1 MNSYIAI
8 HCKVNPV
15 QPFSEILIA
24 QLAEIGFEMFEEK
37 EDGFDG
43 FIRKENFTESLLDTI
58 EFLQPNGFC
67 SAHWHIEEIESQ
79 NWNEEWEKNYP
90 PIKVK
95 NIYVRAPFHPDA
107 SDNELE
113 IIIQPKMAFGTGHH
127 ATTAM
132 MMELMLAANIADKH
146 VLDMGC
152 GSGILAIL
160 ASKLGCITATA
171 IDNDPNC
178 VLNSIE
184 NIETNKI
191 RNIEVLQGDAL
202 SLKDLKFEVILAN
215 INRNILLAD
224 IASYNIAL
232 SDGGQLLVS
241 GFLTEDVELITQAFG
256 KYGLKLSSMKQN
268 QNWAALH
275 FFKTHSGK

>member
-24 QLAEIGFEMFEEK
+24 QLAEIGFDMFEEK

-58 EFLQPNGFC
+58 EFLQPNDFC
-67 SAHWHIEEIESQ
+67 SVHWHIEEVESQ

-107 SDNELE
+107 TDNELE

-132 MMELMLAANIADKH
+132 MMELMLEANIADKH

-160 ASKLGCITATA
+160 ASKLGCISATA

-178 VLNSIE
+178 VLNCIE
-184 NIETNKI
+184 NIENNKI

-202 SLKDLKFEVILAN
+202 SLKGLKFEVILAN

-241 GFLTEDVELITQAFG
+241 GFLTEDVELITQSFG

>member
-24 QLAEIGFEMFEEK
+24 QLAEIGFDMFEEK

-43 FIRKENFTESLLDTI
+43 FIRKENFTESLLDTV
-58 EFLQPNGFC
+58 EFLQPNDFC
-67 SAHWHIEEIESQ
+67 SAHWHIEEIASQ

-184 NIETNKI
+184 NIENNKI

-268 QNWAALH
+268 QNWAAMH
-275 FFKTHSGK
+275 FFKTNSGK

>member
-1 MNSYIAI
+1 M
-8 HCKVNPV
+8 
-15 QPFSEILIA
+15 
-24 QLAEIGFEMFEEK
+24 
-37 EDGFDG
+37 
-43 FIRKENFTESLLDTI
+43 
-58 EFLQPNGFC
+58 
-67 SAHWHIEEIESQ
+67 
-79 NWNEEWEKNYP
+79 
-90 PIKVK
+90 
-95 NIYVRAPFHPDA
+95 RAPFHPDA

-184 NIETNKI
+184 NIENNKI

-268 QNWAALH
+268 QNWAAMH
-275 FFKTHSGK
+275 FFKTNSGK

>member
-184 NIETNKI
+184 NIENNKI

-275 FFKTHSGK
+275 FFKTNSGK

>member
-43 FIRKENFTESLLDTI
+43 FIRKENFTESLLDTV
-58 EFLQPNGFC
+58 EFLQPNDFC

>member
-1 MNSYIAI
+1 MNAYIAI
-8 HCKVNPV
+8 HCKVEPV

-43 FIRKENFTESLLDTI
+43 FIRKENFNESLLETI
-58 EFLQPNGFC
+58 EFLQPNEFC
-67 SAHWHIEEIESQ
+67 TAHWQLEEVESQ

-90 PIKVK
+90 PIRVK

-107 SDNELE
+107 SDNDLE

-132 MMELMLAANIADKH
+132 MMELMLETNIADKN

-160 ASKLGCITATA
+160 ASKLGCTSATG

-184 NIETNKI
+184 NLENNKI
-191 RNIEVLQGDAL
+191 RNVEVLQGDAS
-202 SLKDLKFEVILAN
+202 SLKDLKFEIILAN
-215 INRNILLAD
+215 INRNILLDD
-224 IASYNIAL
+224 IASYNNAL

-241 GFLTEDVELITQAFG
+241 GFLTEDVDCIKQSFG
-256 KYGLKLSSMKQN
+256 KYGLKLSRMKQN
-268 QNWAALH
+268 QNWVAMH

>member
-24 QLAEIGFEMFEEK
+24 QLAEIGFDMFEEK

-43 FIRKENFTESLLDTI
+43 FIRKENFTESLLDTV
-58 EFLQPNGFC
+58 EFLQPNDFC

-79 NWNEEWEKNYP
+79 NWNEEWGKNYP

>member
-24 QLAEIGFEMFEEK
+24 QLAEIGFDMFEEK

-43 FIRKENFTESLLDTI
+43 FIRKENFTESLLDTV
-58 EFLQPNGFC
+58 EFLQPNDFC

-184 NIETNKI
+184 NIENNKI

-232 SDGGQLLVS
+232 SDGGQLL
-241 GFLTEDVELITQAFG
+241 DRRC
-256 KYGLKLSSMKQN
+256 
-268 QNWAALH
+268 
-275 FFKTHSGK
+275 

>member
-43 FIRKENFTESLLDTI
+43 FIRKENFTESLLDTV
-58 EFLQPNGFC
+58 EFLQPNDFC

-202 SLKDLKFEVILAN
+202 SLKDLKFEVMLAN

-268 QNWAALH
+268 QNWAAMH
-275 FFKTHSGK
+275 FFKTNSGK

>member
-58 EFLQPNGFC
+58 EFLQPNDFC

-275 FFKTHSGK
+275 FFKTNSGK

>member
-24 QLAEIGFEMFEEK
+24 QLAEIGFDMFEEK

-43 FIRKENFTESLLDTI
+43 FIRKENFTESLLDTV
-58 EFLQPNGFC
+58 EFLQPNDFC

-79 NWNEEWEKNYP
+79 NWNEEWGKNYP

-184 NIETNKI
+184 NIENNKI

-268 QNWAALH
+268 QNWAAMH
-275 FFKTHSGK
+275 FFKTNSGK

>member
-24 QLAEIGFEMFEEK
+24 QLAEIGFDMFEEK

-43 FIRKENFTESLLDTI
+43 FIRKENFTESLLNTI
-58 EFLQPNGFC
+58 EFLQPNDFC
-67 SAHWHIEEIESQ
+67 SVHWHIEEVESQ

-107 SDNELE
+107 TDNELE

-132 MMELMLAANIADKH
+132 MMELMLEANIADKH

-160 ASKLGCITATA
+160 ASKLGCISATA

-178 VLNSIE
+178 VLNCIE
-184 NIETNKI
+184 NIENNKI

-202 SLKDLKFEVILAN
+202 SLKGLKFEVILAN

-224 IASYNIAL
+224 IASYDIAL

-241 GFLTEDVELITQAFG
+241 GFLTEDVELITQSFG

-275 FFKTHSGK
+275 FFKTHSSK

>member
-24 QLAEIGFEMFEEK
+24 QLAEIGFDMFEEK

-43 FIRKENFTESLLDTI
+43 FIRKENFTESLLDTV
-58 EFLQPNGFC
+58 EFLQPNDFC

>member
-24 QLAEIGFEMFEEK
+24 QLGEIGFEMFEEK

-58 EFLQPNGFC
+58 EFLQPNDFC
-67 SAHWHIEEIESQ
+67 AAHWHIEEIESQ
-79 NWNEEWEKNYP
+79 NWNDEWEKNYP

-107 SDNELE
+107 TDNELE

-184 NIETNKI
+184 NIENNKI

-268 QNWAALH
+268 QNWAAMH

>member
-58 EFLQPNGFC
+58 EFLQPNDFC

-241 GFLTEDVELITQAFG
+241 GFLTEDVELIIQAFG